1 MHGGLG
7 SNSIGHVGFPVK
19 RPRRLRRNATMRRL
33 VRETRVA
40 ADDLVLPLFVVP
52 GSGVEKPVGSMPG
65 VFQQSVDRVV
75 ETAVR
80 ARDAG
85 LPAVILF
92 GIPPRKDA
100 EGSGAWHDQGEVQRA
115 TAAIKKA
122 VPDLL
127 VITDVCLC
135 EYTDHGHCGVLDGDR
150 VANDATLERLQ
161 LAAVSHARA
170 GADIVAPS
178 DMMDGR
184 VAAIRTALDGDG
196 FEDVAILSYAVKY
209 CSGFYGPFRD
219 AAESAPRFGDRRTY
233 QMDPA
238 NADEGM
244 REAALDIEE
253 GADIVMVKPALPY
266 LDVIRRLDD
275 RFDVPVAA
283 YQVSGEYSM
292 IKAAAQNGWI
302 DESRAVEETLTSIKR
317 AGADFILTYFA
328 LNFAE
333 RG

>member
-1 MHGGLG
+1 
-7 SNSIGHVGFPVK
+7 
-19 RPRRLRRNATMRRL
+19 L
-33 VRETRVA
+33 VRETQLSV
-40 ADDLVLPLFVVP
+40 DDLVLPLFVVP
-52 GSGVEKPVGSMPG
+52 GSGVEKPVASMPG
-65 VFQQSVDRVV
+65 VFQQSVDRTV

-85 LPAVILF
+85 VPAVILF

-100 EGSGAWHDQGEVQRA
+100 EGSGAWHDEGEVQRA

-122 VPDLL
+122 APDLL

-135 EYTDHGHCGVLDGDR
+135 EYTDHGHCGVLAGES

-184 VAAIRTALDGDG
+184 VAAIRSALDSDG

-219 AAESAPRFGDRRTY
+219 AAESTPRFGDRRTY

-266 LDVIRRLDD
+266 LDVVHRLRS
-275 RFDVPVAA
+275 RFDVPIAA

-292 IKAAAQNGWI
+292 IKAAALNGWI
-302 DESRAVEETLTSIKR
+302 DERRAIDETLTSIKR
-317 AGADFILTYFA
+317 AGADFIITYFA
-328 LNFAE
+328 LDFAE